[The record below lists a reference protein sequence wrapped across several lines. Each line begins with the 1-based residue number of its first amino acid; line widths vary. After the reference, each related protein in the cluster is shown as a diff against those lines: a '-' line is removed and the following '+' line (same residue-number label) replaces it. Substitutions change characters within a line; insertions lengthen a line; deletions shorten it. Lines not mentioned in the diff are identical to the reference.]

1 MFCKIW
7 QLCALPIY
15 FIRLQHGNI
24 MPKDNVFPAINKQG
38 VSVIRSSFVLENFH
52 IFLEWKIGILSTE
65 TALFMDRSRHFI
77 LLSMK
82 RWLLVDG
89 NAKQPELFVEPVF
102 LQNLFIVNTVQIR
115 RRYFTINIYMA

>member
-1 MFCKIW
+1 
-7 QLCALPIY
+7 
-15 FIRLQHGNI
+15 

-89 NAKQPELFVEPVF
+89 NAKQPGFSVEPKIF
-102 LQNLFIVNTVQIR
+102 GTLSQGF
-115 RRYFTINIYMA
+115 RRYAPTSLAPRRGALAS